1 MKRLIVL
8 VWALVCVLSLLGC
21 SETNMTFDI
30 GEASKIEL
38 RSGNDGTM
46 VEITDVEDIQY
57 ITDNINSLTFSKGES
72 SKDYSGWSYSLK
84 WYDSENNMM
93 EEMVVMSEYQIDYK
107 DYFYK
112 GMEADHKIDI
122 SFLDTL
128 LGNEE

>member
-1 MKRLIVL
+1 MKRLIALVL
-8 VWALVCVLSLLGC
+8 ALVCVLSLVGC